1 MGVIKARHDKLKEKN
16 KKKRKKNQGGIL
28 GGVGYVVGKAVT
40 GALDVV
46 EDTADVLIGGTAD
59 LLGFNE
65 FAKKVHTDDY
75 TDKWNYSLDE
85 WYNPDSVV
93 KTIGDIGS
101 GIGQSATYVGLSLIP
116 YAGPAL
122 AKTAMVGSGLGG
134 GIQSAV
140 EKTGNL
146 GAKEYIYG
154 GLSGAT
160 EVALESLT
168 GAAGKVATKLA
179 KPAAKG
185 VKSVAKTIG
194 KESAE
199 ALAKKGAKSAAKTVG
214 RKGII
219 RTTLS
224 GMGGEAFEE
233 AASEYLNAKYQNWTG
248 VDKDAKATLKDIA
261 YSAFVGAMSGGALT
275 AGSQGIKNASN
286 LRKGTRIV
294 ENGNA
299 EAAINTAKH
308 FSKTLNLKAETS
320 GANAERIRGQYS
332 ELLQQIDKAVDAYEK
347 LPDAD
352 KEGTRAR
359 LYLGEIQETVAY
371 VEMAAKS
378 SEASI
383 AYKLVL
389 ESKPEEAERYAKV
402 VSTVTGKTV
411 TADDIRNNTPMF
423 GKLGA
428 MDMLGAIKYAGEVA
442 ADAENSMIENE
453 RLNEMKNQAI
463 EEANVG
469 TDMEGAPLQTSPEVQ
484 TSTPAMKST
493 LFAKNPTLNAQVNPS
508 VNPNTSVNT
517 AENAQI
523 STEAQ
528 AVAENA
534 NAQATT
540 AETQNEGTEKVSIES
555 KKDYDEWF
563 AKNKVEKIRNSKHSS
578 DKLVSAMLDNG
589 IKPSQIFNYDAKSGS
604 STYNS
609 KLGSIVLDMASNT
622 EGKRA
627 VSTDALAK
635 SIKHNKKAIN
645 QLKVSDYDNR
655 SQALLRLE
663 AKILGNAI
671 EIDGKPLPKWFLSL
685 YGTNYGVSDRYAD
698 TGIEGAETSNE
709 GNVKRS
715 ISAEEAETQRKES
728 FDALLKEEN
737 AKATKKEEQ
746 KQKAKTAEQIQAE
759 KEATKQAHWD
769 AYTKARDEATLA
781 LGVDKFALMS
791 AEARDRVTRMYM
803 EISGVKGV
811 TKETKKAL
819 ASILAV
825 RPGLYVF
832 TTDKL
837 ADNGAWWYNKATG
850 GRAIVINKN
859 SGAITNTLL
868 HEITHDLAKENSK
881 HYENLSKA
889 VLANTSKEDQQKVY
903 DAYLMRHLR
912 DYNQIDEST
921 TLEEAKAVFKTL
933 SKEQQKHFDDMVK
946 EEITTRAVAE
956 KLGNKNFLHEHGKEH
971 RFAIMRA
978 IAHLRKLGS
987 SLVHRSEAD
996 KYVRQ
1001 LEKNFAEAV
1010 GMGKSN
1016 VKIPSFVNIDEED
1029 ENHLTVMRSLE
1040 SYLNAA
1046 HNEESG
1052 ATRESGRDILLKYLT
1067 KTYGQ
1072 GDAMQIVSQMDSIAE
1087 AMKAIE
1093 SEHPELNIFSNWN
1106 STQIEID
1113 ENGHPIFTT
1122 SIKNG
1127 DYKLNQ
1133 DFSRVCKKRR
1143 QLDYVLNYLASRP
1156 DFYAEYL
1163 SKEDFVKINQAIKKH
1178 GFEIACDLC
1187 FVDAKRFRQTEWALS
1202 FTNTWNDLFESIYS
1216 SGTVI
1221 RFHFANDQNPSATD
1235 VEIDKNK
1242 PISYRKWTE
1251 GKVKSTVKYKSVAD
1265 LLENE
1270 GNTQVKAMVRFMI
1283 NHPEAR
1289 GRFNANDIISSK
1301 GFDNIQRYSAD
1312 LRKMLDG
1319 WQGSAA
1325 PKSSSSDT
1333 VYDNSIVNTEGY
1345 NAKTAFAMGG
1355 SRMNSFSDFMAHM
1368 FFDYCQA
1375 FSELAAKRM
1384 PVQSYTKEL
1393 IFARL
1398 FGLTGAKINLSGVPA
1413 VRENATTDKDF
1424 EKSVAG
1430 LNLDRLAEHLGKS
1443 PEKLTKKEILANLD
1457 LCDYLWS
1464 KESINMKYATLLQS
1478 GIMYD
1483 RIMDESVIDECYS
1496 LIQEGKFDEAFA
1508 LAGEENVNKKYA
1520 KHVGTIVV
1528 GVSEAHIRKLLRDN
1542 TVRMVIPYHRSGLNP
1557 TIAKAMKVAYYHDYT
1572 NVQSTRVQMKGKKS
1586 ASKIT
1591 SEAIKEEFALKDF
1604 DFYEYFGKNI
1614 NGKVISGKAVAR
1626 RYLEWCENG
1635 VYDEKGGDYVYYTKD
1650 GYILASEFH
1659 KKAKIVPKFSQF
1671 TNEENYYKLLEDFD
1685 VYDTITGKHSAQN
1698 SITFNA
1704 NSLPSDYRSVLTGA
1718 LEAEQNTYEDFI
1730 SAFNNDTKLD
1740 GIGLGEEIMGIMDEA
1755 RERVEGKT
1763 NIRRSINL
1771 DSPTAKIDQA
1781 YLEAVERGD
1790 MEAVQEMVD
1799 KAARA
1804 AGYEYKG
1811 YHGTKRGGFTV
1822 FKNRLPGMIDGI
1834 KSIFLAKDD
1843 GTAAQYAYGS
1853 NKKIYSLYA
1862 KMENPLVVDCGYSA
1876 ANNIS
1881 TGNKPKIRELAQKY
1895 LRDAWETKS
1904 PTDNLSTDQIGYL
1917 ALRSGIYD
1925 GVIFKNVNDSYTYRN
1940 ITDVY
1945 EVFEPEQVKSAD
1957 PVTYDDNGNVIPLS
1971 QRFDSKETD
1980 IRRSINIE
1988 DRIISTHDDRT
1999 TAEKAKGFVKDVK
2012 SRGVKGN
2019 AQVAK
2024 SKGEDAFVKT
2034 QIQLTNAQAGIE
2046 YFLKQEG
2053 MSQLEVEASV
2063 NMVRMS
2069 ARKGTAAITAKQTDI
2084 NGNIIGEGFN
2094 EIMRPINK
2102 SNRED
2107 FKSYWVHKLNTY
2119 RAPRGKAVFKDV
2131 TAEQSAQEVKRLE
2144 KLHPEFKDVLEK
2156 LNEFDKNALQLAVDA
2171 RLISQEQADAYHQL
2185 NPYYFPVVR
2194 FKDADPKKFKSGAF
2208 RFKNLNKQAKG
2219 GEADIVDPIEAYMD
2233 HIVTLERSAYINILA
2248 NAIYDHEDGINV
2260 VSARERIPNFDK
2272 KLKDEGREGLIGMN
2286 YRDGIEPKSNTIVFF
2301 KDGEALAMDVS
2312 TEIMDGFRA
2321 LQGDHNSYFDSAIGK
2336 ANTAAIRLFSKLVT
2350 TYNPFFIIRNMVRDF
2365 QDAGIYSQFGLR
2377 KFAKTYAT
2385 TAIYQ
2390 IMTNGKY
2397 WQEYIANGGFDTSM
2411 FDYSL
2416 GTESNR
2422 IGLKKAQGN
2431 PLSQAATL
2439 FENTQIFVEQLPR
2452 FTEFL
2457 LSRQAGNDIKTSL
2470 YFAADVTV
2478 NFGRSG
2484 KLTKTLG
2491 KTLIPFLNPSVQG
2504 FSKNVRHLKDAT
2516 NFKDYE
2522 RWKKSAKSLLISAAA
2537 LGIAPILLSNLMYE
2551 DDEEYQTL
2559 SDNIKTNYY
2568 LIRYGEGKY
2577 IRVPRG
2583 RLSSAFASVTN
2594 TTQSQVKKKK
2604 VDARQWM
2611 DTFENVMSNTTPFET
2626 ATRTIFSPITDA
2638 KTNTTWYGGEIESQA
2653 YDHVAPAQRYD
2664 EYTSG
2669 IAKWLGK
2676 TFNDS
2681 PKKIDYVLDQYSG
2694 VIGDILLPLT
2704 ADKRKS
2710 DNVVETLFSSM
2721 VTDATYSNKLSKEFY
2736 EIYDEVDFAEET
2748 MDNVLVKKHLEK
2760 VKTAVRDLNK
2770 DIDKINAD
2778 SSLSDE
2784 EKVKRAKE
2792 IRVLINRT
2800 YKTAIEDYE
2809 LVKQKAQTVQSAY
2822 ENVFT
2827 TAEVTKT
2834 NYKALGLD
2842 KDDIGMYAIVYS
2854 VGDESYAAQTRDTI
2868 DEAQEYLESALERA
2882 AFADMYLDAYGAEAA
2897 MKAYSSIFY
2906 EKATVANALGADY
2919 ENMYRLLL
2927 ETRYMS
2933 NAEKKKRVDE
2943 YLRSMPYPT
2952 NVKYLIKY
2960 IFGDTTKKTKQRA
2973 ALALKR
2979 SDVDDEIKKEWL
2991 KKLK

>member
-1 MGVIKARHDKLKEKN
+1 MGLIKARHDKLKEKR
-16 KKKRKKNQGGIL
+16 KKERKKNQGGII
-28 GGVGYVVGKAVT
+28 GGIGYVVGKAVT

-85 WYNPDSVV
+85 WYNPNGVV

-122 AKTAMVGSGLGG
+122 AKTAMAGSGVGS

-185 VKSVAKTIG
+185 VKSVAKSIG

-214 RKGII
+214 RKGLI

-224 GMGGEAFEE
+224 GMAGEAFEE
-233 AASEYLNAKYQNWTG
+233 GTSEYLNAKYQNWTG
-248 VDKDAKATLKDIA
+248 VDKDAKATVKEIFR
-261 YSAFVGAMSGGALT
+261 SSFIGAMAGGTLT
-275 AGSQGIKNASN
+275 AGSLGIKNASN
-286 LRKGTRIV
+286 LQKGTRIV

-320 GANAERIRGQYS
+320 GANAERIREQYS

-442 ADAENSMIENE
+442 TDAENSMIENE
-453 RLNEMKNQAI
+453 RLNELKNQAI

-469 TDMEGAPLQTSPEVQ
+469 TDIEGAASQTVDEVQ
-484 TSTPAMKST
+484 TATPSQKST
-493 LFAKNPTLNAQVNPS
+493 LFAQKPNLNAQVNYS

-517 AENAQI
+517 AETAQI

-528 AVAENA
+528 EVSENA
-534 NAQATT
+534 NEQATT
-540 AETQNEGTEKVSIES
+540 AETQNSGTEKVSIES

-709 GNVKRS
+709 GNVNRA
-715 ISAEEAETQRKES
+715 ISLEEAEEQRKS
-728 FDALLKEEN
+728 SMDALLAEEN
-737 AKATKKEEQ
+737 DKAKKQAEAKKAKAEADA
-746 KQKAKTAEQIQAE
+746 KAKAKAEAEAKEAE
-759 KEATKQAHWD
+759 KAAHWD

-781 LGVDKFALMS
+781 FGVDRFALMS
-791 AEARDRVTRMYM
+791 AEARNRVTRMYM
-803 EISGVKGV
+803 ELSGVKEV

-912 DYNQIDEST
+912 DYNQIDESA
-921 TLEEAKAVFKTL
+921 TLEEAKAVFKTF
-933 SKEQQKHFDDMVK
+933 SEENQKHFDDMVK

-956 KLGNKNFLHEHGKEH
+956 KLGQKNFLHEHGKEH
-971 RFAIMRA
+971 RFAIMKA

-987 SLVHRSEAD
+987 SLVHRSTAD
-996 KYVRQ
+996 KYVREI
-1001 LEKNFAEAV
+1001 EKNFKAAVFKDNAQAERFMKRLGEWEKEEREESLRRDIANYTEKQYNDFGWAKEAGAISENELRDFESKIMAKGSLAKFKKSANGEAIV
-1010 GMGKSN
+1010 EVNDKYNTTLAPNNVFVFATGRKDNYHITRVVRLNLYDEDSIDIIKEDIYAHSNDRALQTYALRIGDELIQYYVRENHADYRKYKNEQRSRSIGGQSQGDSGTSGIGNLGEGSSQKTQSN
-1016 VKIPSFVNIDEED
+1016 VK
-1029 ENHLTVMRSLE
+1029 
-1040 SYLNAA
+1040 
-1046 HNEESG
+1046 
-1052 ATRESGRDILLKYLT
+1052 
-1067 KTYGQ
+1067 
-1072 GDAMQIVSQMDSIAE
+1072 
-1087 AMKAIE
+1087 
-1093 SEHPELNIFSNWN
+1093 
-1106 STQIEID
+1106 
-1113 ENGHPIFTT
+1113 
-1122 SIKNG
+1122 
-1127 DYKLNQ
+1127 
-1133 DFSRVCKKRR
+1133 
-1143 QLDYVLNYLASRP
+1143 
-1156 DFYAEYL
+1156 
-1163 SKEDFVKINQAIKKH
+1163 
-1178 GFEIACDLC
+1178 
-1187 FVDAKRFRQTEWALS
+1187 
-1202 FTNTWNDLFESIYS
+1202 
-1216 SGTVI
+1216 
-1221 RFHFANDQNPSATD
+1221 
-1235 VEIDKNK
+1235 
-1242 PISYRKWTE
+1242 
-1251 GKVKSTVKYKSVAD
+1251 
-1265 LLENE
+1265 
-1270 GNTQVKAMVRFMI
+1270 
-1283 NHPEAR
+1283 
-1289 GRFNANDIISSK
+1289 
-1301 GFDNIQRYSAD
+1301 
-1312 LRKMLDG
+1312 
-1319 WQGSAA
+1319 
-1325 PKSSSSDT
+1325 
-1333 VYDNSIVNTEGY
+1333 
-1345 NAKTAFAMGG
+1345 
-1355 SRMNSFSDFMAHM
+1355 
-1368 FFDYCQA
+1368 
-1375 FSELAAKRM
+1375 
-1384 PVQSYTKEL
+1384 
-1393 IFARL
+1393 
-1398 FGLTGAKINLSGVPA
+1398 
-1413 VRENATTDKDF
+1413 
-1424 EKSVAG
+1424 
-1430 LNLDRLAEHLGKS
+1430 
-1443 PEKLTKKEILANLD
+1443 
-1457 LCDYLWS
+1457 
-1464 KESINMKYATLLQS
+1464 
-1478 GIMYD
+1478 
-1483 RIMDESVIDECYS
+1483 
-1496 LIQEGKFDEAFA
+1496 
-1508 LAGEENVNKKYA
+1508 
-1520 KHVGTIVV
+1520 
-1528 GVSEAHIRKLLRDN
+1528 
-1542 TVRMVIPYHRSGLNP
+1542 
-1557 TIAKAMKVAYYHDYT
+1557 
-1572 NVQSTRVQMKGKKS
+1572 
-1586 ASKIT
+1586 
-1591 SEAIKEEFALKDF
+1591 
-1604 DFYEYFGKNI
+1604 
-1614 NGKVISGKAVAR
+1614 
-1626 RYLEWCENG
+1626 
-1635 VYDEKGGDYVYYTKD
+1635 
-1650 GYILASEFH
+1650 
-1659 KKAKIVPKFSQF
+1659 
-1671 TNEENYYKLLEDFD
+1671 
-1685 VYDTITGKHSAQN
+1685 
-1698 SITFNA
+1698 
-1704 NSLPSDYRSVLTGA
+1704 
-1718 LEAEQNTYEDFI
+1718 
-1730 SAFNNDTKLD
+1730 
-1740 GIGLGEEIMGIMDEA
+1740 
-1755 RERVEGKT
+1755 
-1763 NIRRSINL
+1763 RSIDL
-1771 DSPTAKIDQA
+1771 DSPVAKLDRA

-1799 KAARA
+1799 KAAKA
-1804 AGYEYKG
+1804 KGYAIKA
-1811 YHGTKRGGFTV
+1811 YHGTNAEFNTFDKERVGKGNDQYGAGFYFATEKEAASYYGRRV
-1822 FKNRLPGMIDGI
+1822 INAFLSIKKPIKIASENLINANFELTEKQAYKVLQRLPNIYDAEESPLGDYYDSYWEEGPQEWMIED
-1834 KSIFLAKDD
+1834 LAN
-1843 GTAAQYAYGS
+1843 QYRNVGLLDSDLFRNYP
-1853 NKKIYSLYA
+1853 N
-1862 KMENPLVVDCGYSA
+1862 
-1876 ANNIS
+1876 
-1881 TGNKPKIRELAQKY
+1881 ELHEA
-1895 LRDAWETKS
+1895 LRDIA
-1904 PTDNLSTDQIGYL
+1904 G
-1917 ALRSGIYD
+1917 YD
-1925 GVIFKNVNDSYTYRN
+1925 GVEVSFKGKEGKFFVAWFDN
-1940 ITDVY
+1940 
-1945 EVFEPEQVKSAD
+1945 QMKSAE
-1957 PVTYDDNGNVIPLS
+1957 PITYDDNGNVIPLS

-1980 IRRSINIE
+1980 IRRSINIS
-1988 DRIISTHDDRT
+1988 DRIITTHDERT
-1999 TAEKAKGFVKDVK
+1999 KVQKAKDFAKEVK

-2024 SKGEDAFVKT
+2024 SKGEDAFVKA

-2119 RAPRGKAVFKDV
+2119 RAPRGKAVFNDV
-2131 TAEQSAQEVKRLE
+2131 TAEESASEVERLE
-2144 KLHPEFKDVLEK
+2144 KIHPEFKDVIEK

-2286 YRDGIEPKSNTIVFF
+2286 YRDGIEPKSNTVVFF
-2301 KDGEALAMDVS
+2301 RDGEALAIDVS

-2350 TYNPFFIIRNMVRDF
+2350 TYNPFFIIRNMWRDF

-2377 KFAKTYAT
+2377 KFAKAYAT
-2385 TAIYQ
+2385 TSLRQ
-2390 IMTNGKY
+2390 IMTNGNY
-2397 WQEYIANGGFDTSM
+2397 WQEYIANGCFDTSM

-2416 GTESNR
+2416 GTEANR

-2452 FTEFL
+2452 FTEYM

-2470 YFAADVTV
+2470 YLAADVTV

-2504 FSKNVRHLKDAT
+2504 FSKNVRHFKDAT

-2522 RWKKSAKSLLISAAA
+2522 RWKKSAKSFLISAVA

-2551 DDEEYQTL
+2551 DDEEYQDL
-2559 SDNIKTNYY
+2559 NDNIKTNYY

-2594 TTQSQVKKKK
+2594 TTQSQVKSKK

-2770 DIDKINAD
+2770 DIDNINAD

-2834 NYKALGLD
+2834 NYKAFGLD
-2842 KDDIGMYAIVYS
+2842 KDDIGTYAIVYS

-2868 DEAQEYLESALERA
+2868 DEAQEYLESALESA

-2897 MKAYSSIFY
+2897 MKAYSSSFY

-2927 ETRYMS
+2927 ETRYMP
-2933 NAEKKKRVDE
+2933 NAEKKKRVNE